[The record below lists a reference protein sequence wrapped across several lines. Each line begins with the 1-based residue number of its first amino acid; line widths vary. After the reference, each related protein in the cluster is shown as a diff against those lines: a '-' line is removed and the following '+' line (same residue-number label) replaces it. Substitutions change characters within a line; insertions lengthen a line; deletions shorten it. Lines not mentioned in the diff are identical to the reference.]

1 MAREERHIDHRVL
14 ADVARLA
21 DGTLP
26 PRRRA
31 AVEARV
37 AESPQ
42 LRALL
47 DEQRRALTLVRGAGG
62 TAPPGLRARLES
74 ARRAAAPRAR
84 RRRIALGGVVAAAT
98 TATALALVLTLPG
111 NVPGGPTVVQAA
123 QLGTLPPQAPA
134 PTMDPGNRALL
145 HAAVDGVT
153 FPNWEYRFSWR
164 AVGRRTDRIS
174 GRPVTTVYYGRG
186 RLRIAYA
193 IVAGAQVPPPVA
205 TGKIIRSHTLL
216 RHFRAGGR
224 TVVTWIRHGHTCV
237 LSARDVPL
245 QAMVGLAAWK
255 DGAGLTF

>member
-1 MAREERHIDHRVL
+1 MAREERHIDDRVL

-47 DEQRRALTLVRGAGG
+47 DEQRRALA
-62 TAPPGLRARLES
+62 
-74 ARRAAAPRAR
+74 
-84 RRRIALGGVVAAAT
+84 
-98 TATALALVLTLPG
+98 
-111 NVPGGPTVVQAA
+111 
-123 QLGTLPPQAPA
+123 
-134 PTMDPGNRALL
+134 
-145 HAAVDGVT
+145 
-153 FPNWEYRFSWR
+153 
-164 AVGRRTDRIS
+164 RRTDRIS